1 MKCTSKGWVLRK
13 WALQGAGEVGCAE
26 LVMCWHEGFPHSCL
40 SVHICACSRGTSFT
54 SACCSSELSFQFSS
68 LPIKHQLNRFWT
80 KFQFCWKRLK
90 SIEEENRRPWLKL
103 FFILEWI
110 IVLEGTSQ
118 WLIQQE
124 ETAFHYQLKGV
135 SPLHLKQLISAA
147 VRGHLVLLSVAAP
160 ILKSKHILPYTGRL
174 KSAVACGDKW
184 IMWCVSSFTLWCWV
198 RCNQSASWVGQGF
211 YEYQRNPLWQQVP
224 CLVEIARAVSHLPL
238 ALGWQSSVCM
248 CSDPNL
254 SCSVLSVWTWLKSQG
269 RLVYK
274 PWFVTRP
281 SS

>member
-1 MKCTSKGWVLRK
+1 MEEAWKMGGDEVH
-13 WALQGAGEVGCAE
+13 LQGLGPEKVSSARGRRGRVCRTGYVLTWGFSTQLSISAYMCLQQRHILHFCL
-26 LVMCWHEGFPHSCL
+26 LVF
-40 SVHICACSRGTSFT
+40 RTY
-54 SACCSSELSFQFSS
+54 FQFSS

-147 VRGHLVLLSVAAP
+147 VRETSGIAQCGSSYPEKQTYPALYRKAEVCSCLQWQVDYVVCKQLYFMVLG
-160 ILKSKHILPYTGRL
+160 K
-174 KSAVACGDKW
+174 
-184 IMWCVSSFTLWCWV
+184 M
-198 RCNQSASWVGQGF
+198 
-211 YEYQRNPLWQQVP
+211 
-224 CLVEIARAVSHLPL
+224 
-238 ALGWQSSVCM
+238 
-248 CSDPNL
+248 
-254 SCSVLSVWTWLKSQG
+254 
-269 RLVYK
+269 
-274 PWFVTRP
+274 
-281 SS
+281 

>member
-147 VRGHLVLLSVAAP
+147 VRETSGIAQCGSSYPEKQTYPALYRKAEVCSCLQWQVDYVVCKQLYFMVLG
-160 ILKSKHILPYTGRL
+160 K
-174 KSAVACGDKW
+174 
-184 IMWCVSSFTLWCWV
+184 M
-198 RCNQSASWVGQGF
+198 
-211 YEYQRNPLWQQVP
+211 
-224 CLVEIARAVSHLPL
+224 
-238 ALGWQSSVCM
+238 
-248 CSDPNL
+248 
-254 SCSVLSVWTWLKSQG
+254 
-269 RLVYK
+269 
-274 PWFVTRP
+274 
-281 SS
+281 